1 MRICSHYVEIGD
13 LEELANHIQR
23 SSRQMRAIAA
33 LVKVVTKPDPT
44 LRVTSEREKPSPLD
58 AFIFKFVGFTL
69 GSLVRLLR
77 GRDLESGR

>member
-33 LVKVVTKPDPT
+33 LVKVPTKPDPA
-44 LRVTSEREKPSPLD
+44 LRVSSERETSRCLHFQICWVH
-58 AFIFKFVGFTL
+58 ARVAC
-69 GSLVRLLR
+69 
-77 GRDLESGR
+77 